1 MRRLKSY
8 IYPFRFFIALTL
20 TIKLAGAV
28 AELFVPYFMER
39 ILREGTVPG
48 QQNRIYS
55 YGALMILCAALCLL
69 LNITANRMSASSSGK
84 ITRKLRYDLFQKL
97 NSLSARQ
104 MDKLTVPSAES
115 RLTSDTYRVNEFLAR
130 GQRLGIRAPSL
141 LIGGVIMMI
150 TMDAGLALVP
160 LSLLP
165 VIALSVWM
173 ITRKSVPLYT
183 REQSVLDEAVR
194 VVQENI
200 TGVRVIRAL
209 NNEEFE
215 RNRFT
220 KVNDT
225 LTRIDVK
232 AGSITAL
239 NNPIASLVLNLGLTA
254 VVVIG
259 AYRVSGGGSKPS
271 VIVAFLQYFVM
282 IQNAMLG
289 VTRIFILSSRAT
301 ASAHRVADVLDLP
314 EDFKNDPGQNRTA
327 EEDPVPHIEFR
338 DVSFSYTGV
347 GENISHLS
355 FRLFR
360 GQTLGILGT
369 TGSGKSTIINLL
381 MRIYDADSG
390 EILIDGKNI
399 RSYEKNEL
407 SSLFGTVFQ
416 NDFVMENTIS
426 ENIRFFRSLGKDR
439 IASAAQDAQAME
451 FIKAKEDGMEA
462 PVAIRGS
469 NLSGGQKQRL
479 LISRALAG
487 DPDILILDDASSAL
501 DYRTDALLRHA
512 LHKNHAHTTTILI
525 AQRISSLRHAD
536 WILVLDDGKVIG
548 SGKHEDLMN
557 QCGEYRLIAET
568 QMSVVEEAGE

>member
-1 MRRLKSY
+1 MRRLKKY

-55 YGALMILCAALCLL
+55 YGALMILCAGLCLL

-104 MDKLTVPSAES
+104 MDKLTIPSAES

-194 VVQENI
+194 VVQENV

-209 NNEEFE
+209 NKAAFE
-215 RNRFT
+215 RNRFE

-225 LTRIDVK
+225 LTRTDVK
-232 AGSITAL
+232 AGSISAL

-254 VVVIG
+254 VVVVG
-259 AYRVSGGGSKPS
+259 AYRVSGDGSKPS

-289 VTRIFILSSRAT
+289 VTRIFIMASRST

-314 EDFKNDPGQNRTA
+314 EDFEYGTDQEQTA
-327 EEDPVPHIEFR
+327 EKGPVPHIEFR
-338 DVSFSYTGV
+338 DVSFSYSGV

-355 FRLFR
+355 FSLFR

-390 EILIDGKNI
+390 QILIDGKNI
-399 RSYEKNEL
+399 RSYKKDEL

-426 ENIRFFRSLGKDR
+426 ENIRFFRPLEKDR
-439 IASAAQDAQAME
+439 IVSAAQDAQALE
-451 FIKAKEDGMEA
+451 FISGKEGGMEA
-462 PVAIRGS
+462 PVAVRGS
-469 NLSGGQKQRL
+469 NLSGGQRQRL
-479 LISRALAG
+479 LIARALAG

-501 DYRTDALLRHA
+501 DYRTDSLLRHA
-512 LHKNHAHTTTILI
+512 LQKNHADTTTILI

-548 SGKHEDLMN
+548 SGKHEDLME

-568 QMSVVEEAGE
+568 QMSVIEEAAE

>member
-1 MRRLKSY
+1 MRRLKKY

-55 YGALMILCAALCLL
+55 YGALMILCAGLCLL

-104 MDKLTVPSAES
+104 MDKLTIPSAES

-194 VVQENI
+194 VVQENV

-209 NNEEFE
+209 NKAAFE
-215 RNRFT
+215 RNRFE

-225 LTRIDVK
+225 LTRTDVK
-232 AGSITAL
+232 AGSISAL

-254 VVVIG
+254 VVVVG

-289 VTRIFILSSRAT
+289 VTRIFIMASRST

-314 EDFKNDPGQNRTA
+314 EDFDYDTAQEQTA
-327 EEDPVPHIEFR
+327 EKGPVPHIEFR
-338 DVSFSYTGV
+338 DVSFSYSGV

-355 FRLFR
+355 FSLFR

-390 EILIDGKNI
+390 QILIDGKNI
-399 RSYEKNEL
+399 RSYKKDEL

-426 ENIRFFRSLGKDR
+426 ENIRFFRPLEKDR
-439 IASAAQDAQAME
+439 ISSAAQDAQALE
-451 FIKAKEDGMEA
+451 FISGKEGGMEA
-462 PVAIRGS
+462 PVAVRGS
-469 NLSGGQKQRL
+469 NLSGGQRQRL
-479 LISRALAG
+479 LIARALAG

-501 DYRTDALLRHA
+501 DYRTDSLLRHA
-512 LHKNHAHTTTILI
+512 LQKNHADTTTILI

-548 SGKHEDLMN
+548 SGKHEDLME

-568 QMSVVEEAGE
+568 QMSVIEEAAE

>member
-20 TIKLAGAV
+20 TIKLAGAI

-69 LNITANRMSASSSGK
+69 LNITANRMSASSSGE

-141 LIGGVIMMI
+141 LIGGIIMMI

-194 VVQENI
+194 VVQENV

-209 NNEEFE
+209 NKAEFE
-215 RNRFT
+215 RNRFK

-225 LTRIDVK
+225 LTRVDVK
-232 AGSITAL
+232 AGSISAL

-289 VTRIFILSSRAT
+289 VTRIFILASRAT

-314 EDFKNDPGQNRTA
+314 EDFKYGPEQNRTA
-327 EEDPVPHIEFR
+327 EKGPVPHIEFR

-390 EILIDGKNI
+390 EILIDGKDV
-399 RSYEKNEL
+399 RSYEKDEL

-426 ENIRFFRSLGKDR
+426 ENIRFFRPLGRNR
-439 IASAAQDAQAME
+439 IASAAQDSQAME
-451 FIKAKEDGMEA
+451 FISGKEGGMEA

-469 NLSGGQKQRL
+469 NLSGGQRQRL

-512 LHKNHAHTTTILI
+512 LNKNHAHTTTILI

-548 SGKHEDLMN
+548 SGKHEDLMD

-568 QMSVVEEAGE
+568 QMSVIEEAGE